1 MADSNKIGK
10 YELTALIVGA
20 TIGSGIFGVNSDLA
34 NAAAPGPVILGWL
47 IVGLGVWCLIAA
59 LNHLLLRYPK
69 QDAGIFAYAGLSF
82 GPLGEFIS
90 GWAYWLASWL
100 GNLAFATIAMS
111 ALGTFWPVFQGG
123 QNLPSI
129 LLAMLLTIGFT
140 VIVSYGVEAT
150 ALLNLIGTLAK
161 LIPLLIFTIV
171 AALAFHWSTFV
182 NNFWGAAAQSSR
194 PILAVADQVKNSI
207 MVMMW
212 LFMGVE
218 SASVM
223 AHRAKRQQDAVMAS
237 FGGWLILLVVY
248 LLISLLPY
256 GVLTRAQLA
265 GAAQPAMGTILS
277 QLVGPW
283 GAALISLGLIVS
295 VLVAWLSWTMLPAE
309 AFLMMNKDRVLP
321 HSFGRLNS
329 HHAPTTALWVTAI
342 VQCLFLCSLLF
353 TTYAYRFAY
362 TLGTAAGLIVYFF
375 VGLAQIKDGWQQ
387 RAYGQLVIGILLTIF
402 ELLSMALAGWRQV
415 MILSLSLL
423 PGFLIY
429 WQARRTRKLRLAK
442 NEWLAMGLISI
453 LAVVSLILILNG
465 TIPIE

>member
-1 MADSNKIGK
+1 MRTRG
-10 YELTALIVGA
+10 
-20 TIGSGIFGVNSDLA
+20 FR
-34 NAAAPGPVILGWL
+34 LGRWVSL
-47 IVGLGVWCLIAA
+47 FPA
-59 LNHLLLRYPK
+59 
-69 QDAGIFAYAGLSF
+69 
-82 GPLGEFIS
+82 
-90 GWAYWLASWL
+90 AYWLASWL

-171 AALAFHWSTFV
+171 AALAFHWSTFI

-223 AHRAKRQQDAVMAS
+223 AHRAKRQRDAVVAS

-256 GVLTRAQLA
+256 GVMTRAQLA

-283 GAALISLGLIVS
+283 GATLISLGLIVS
-295 VLVAWLSWTMLPAE
+295 VLVAWLSWTMLP
-309 AFLMMNKDRVLP
+309 R
-321 HSFGRLNS
+321 SFGRLNS

-402 ELLSMALAGWRQV
+402 ELLSMTLAGWRQV

-453 LAVVSLILILNG
+453 LAVVSLVLILNG

>member
-1 MADSNKIGK
+1 MENTKTIGRF
-10 YELTALIVGA
+10 ELTALIVGA
-20 TIGSGIFGVNSDLA
+20 TIGSGIFGISSDLA
-34 NAAAPGPVILGWL
+34 NADAPGPAILGWL
-47 IVGLGVWCLIAA
+47 IVGLGVWCLIAS
-59 LNHLLLRYPK
+59 LNHLLVRYPK
-69 QDAGIFAYAGLSF
+69 QDAGIFAYAGLAF

-111 ALGTFWPVFQGG
+111 ALGTFWPVFKGG

-129 LLAMLLTIGFT
+129 LLAILLTIMFT
-140 VIVSYGVEAT
+140 VIVSYGVETT
-150 ALLNLIGTLAK
+150 ALLNLLGTIAK
-161 LIPLLIFTIV
+161 LIPLLIFVIV
-171 AALAFHWSTFV
+171 AILAFHWSTFIH
-182 NNFWGAAAQSSR
+182 NFWGLAQSNGNPMQSVYR
-194 PILAVADQVKNSI
+194 QVKNSL

-223 AHRAKRQQDAVMAS
+223 AHRSKSHHDAVAAS

-248 LLISLLPY
+248 LLVSLLPY
-256 GVLTRAQLA
+256 GVMTRTQLA
-265 GAAQPAMGTILS
+265 SAAQPAMGTILS

-283 GAALISLGLIVS
+283 GAALISAGLIIS

-309 AFLMMNKDRVLP
+309 AFLMMEKDQVLP
-321 HSFGRLNS
+321 HAFGRLNS
-329 HHAPTTALWVTAI
+329 HRAPTFALWVTAI
-342 VQCLFLCSLLF
+342 VQCLFLFSLLF

-375 VGLAQIKDGWQQ
+375 VGLDQIKDSLQEYD
-387 RAYGQLVIGILLTIF
+387 YGQLTIGILLTIF
-402 ELLSMALAGWRQV
+402 ELLSLALAGWRQV
-415 MILSLSLL
+415 MVLSLSLL

-429 WQARRTRKLRLAK
+429 WQARRSRKQPLTK
-442 NEWLAMGLISI
+442 GEWLTMILISI
-453 LAVVSLILILNG
+453 LAIISLILILNK

>member
-34 NAAAPGPVILGWL
+34 NVAAPGPVILGWL

-69 QDAGIFAYAGLSF
+69 QDAGIFAYAGLSL

-111 ALGTFWPVFQGG
+111 ALGTFWSVFKGG

-129 LLAMLLTIGFT
+129 LLAILLTLGFT

-161 LIPLLIFTIV
+161 LVPLLIFTIV
-171 AALAFHWSTFV
+171 AVLAFHWPTFV
-182 NNFWGAAAQSSR
+182 NNFCGAAAQSSR

-223 AHRAKRQQDAVMAS
+223 AHRAKR
-237 FGGWLILLVVY
+237 
-248 LLISLLPY
+248 
-256 GVLTRAQLA
+256 
-265 GAAQPAMGTILS
+265 
-277 QLVGPW
+277 
-283 GAALISLGLIVS
+283 
-295 VLVAWLSWTMLPAE
+295 
-309 AFLMMNKDRVLP
+309 
-321 HSFGRLNS
+321 
-329 HHAPTTALWVTAI
+329 
-342 VQCLFLCSLLF
+342 
-353 TTYAYRFAY
+353 
-362 TLGTAAGLIVYFF
+362 
-375 VGLAQIKDGWQQ
+375 
-387 RAYGQLVIGILLTIF
+387 
-402 ELLSMALAGWRQV
+402 
-415 MILSLSLL
+415 
-423 PGFLIY
+423 
-429 WQARRTRKLRLAK
+429 
-442 NEWLAMGLISI
+442 
-453 LAVVSLILILNG
+453 
-465 TIPIE
+465 

>member
-1 MADSNKIGK
+1 MENTKTIGRF
-10 YELTALIVGA
+10 ELTALIVGA
-20 TIGSGIFGVNSDLA
+20 TIGSGIFGISSDLA
-34 NAAAPGPVILGWL
+34 NAAAPGPAILGWL
-47 IVGLGVWCLIAA
+47 IVGLGVWCLIAS
-59 LNHLLLRYPK
+59 LNHLLVRHPK
-69 QDAGIFAYAGLSF
+69 QDAGIFAYAGLVF

-111 ALGTFWPVFQGG
+111 ALGTFWPVFKGG

-129 LLAMLLTIGFT
+129 LLAILLTIIFT
-140 VIVSYGVEAT
+140 VIVSYGVETT
-150 ALLNLIGTLAK
+150 ALLNLLGTIAK
-161 LIPLLIFTIV
+161 LIPLLIFVVFAI
-171 AALAFHWSTFV
+171 LAFHWPTFIH
-182 NNFWGAAAQSSR
+182 NFWGLAQSNDNPTLS
-194 PILAVADQVKNSI
+194 IYHQVKNSL

-223 AHRAKRQQDAVMAS
+223 AHRAKRHHDAVAAS

-248 LLISLLPY
+248 LLVSLLPY
-256 GVLTRAQLA
+256 GVMTRSQLA

-283 GAALISLGLIVS
+283 GAALISTGLIIS

-309 AFLMMNKDRVLP
+309 AFLMMEKDQVLP
-321 HSFGRLNS
+321 RAFGRLNS
-329 HHAPTTALWVTAI
+329 HRAPTFGLWVTAI
-342 VQCLFLCSLLF
+342 VQCLFLFSLLF

-375 VGLAQIKDGWQQ
+375 VGLDQIKDSLQEHD
-387 RAYGQLVIGILLTIF
+387 YGQLMIGILLTIF
-402 ELLSMALAGWRQV
+402 ELLSLALAGWRQV
-415 MILSLSLL
+415 MVLSLSLL

-429 WQARRTRKLRLAK
+429 WQACRLHK
-442 NEWLAMGLISI
+442 QRLTKGEWLAMALISI
-453 LAVVSLILILNG
+453 LAVVSLILILNK